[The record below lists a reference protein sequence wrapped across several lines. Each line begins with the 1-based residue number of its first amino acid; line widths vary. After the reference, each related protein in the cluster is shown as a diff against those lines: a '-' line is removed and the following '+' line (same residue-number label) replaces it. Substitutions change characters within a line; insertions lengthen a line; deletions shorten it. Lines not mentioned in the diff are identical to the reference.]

1 MSAPEKATI
10 VEMRIGRRLA
20 RIEHRDVKEITT
32 LASARSSV
40 VAGCRQYC
48 GTVIFDR
55 LNARQPW
62 LEDPAIAYG
71 LGLRREPCGV
81 AGQERI

>member
-1 MSAPEKATI
+1 MSAPEKAAI
-10 VEMRIGRRLA
+10 VEMHIGRRRA
-20 RIEHRDVKEITT
+20 RIDHRDVSEITT

-40 VAGCRQYC
+40 VARCRQC
-48 GTVIFDR
+48 RTVIFDR

-71 LGLRREPCGV
+71 LGPRCEPCGV

>member
-40 VAGCRQYC
+40 VAGCRQYRR
-48 GTVIFDR
+48 TVI
-55 LNARQPW
+55 
-62 LEDPAIAYG
+62 
-71 LGLRREPCGV
+71 
-81 AGQERI
+81 